1 MALPVTRHRFTVEDY
16 ERMGD
21 AGILGEDDRVELIA
35 GEIVDMSPIRPR
47 HAACVNQANWLL
59 SRHVG
64 DAGRVSVQNPVRL
77 GDRDEPQPDLVVLR
91 PGPDYTRSLPTPADV
106 LLLIE
111 VADTSLAYHRRVKIP
126 MYARAGISEV
136 WLVDLKGQVVLRYA
150 DPHEG
155 AYRRTERVGRGQ
167 RLTALNLPGL
177 EIAVDDLFA

>member
-16 ERMGD
+16 EQMGA
-21 AGILGEDDRVELIA
+21 AGVLTEDDRVELIA

-47 HAACVNQANWLL
+47 HAACVNQATWLL
-59 SRHVG
+59 SGQLG
-64 DAGRVSVQNPVRL
+64 DAGRLSVQNPVRL
-77 GDRDEPQPDLVVLR
+77 GDHDEPQPDLMVLR
-91 PGPDYTRSLPTPADV
+91 PGPDYDRSLPTPADV

-111 VADTSLAYHRRVKIP
+111 VADTSLSYDRRVKIP
-126 MYARAGISEV
+126 LYARAGIAEV
-136 WLVDLKGQVVLRYA
+136 WLVDLKGRLVFRYS

>member
-1 MALPVTRHRFTVEDY
+1 MALPVTRHRFMVEDY

-47 HAACVNQANWLL
+47 HAACVNQSNWLL

-77 GDRDEPQPDLVVLR
+77 GDHDEPQPDLVVLR

-111 VADTSLAYHRRVKIP
+111 VADTSLAYDRRVKIP
-126 MYARAGISEV
+126 MYARAGIAEV
-136 WLVDLKGQVVLRYA
+136 WLVDLKSQVVLRYTEL
-150 DPHEG
+150 HEG
-155 AYRRTERVGRGQ
+155 ACRRTERVGRGQ